1 MEPRLNADA
10 VRRWAD
16 HAVGALAGARE
27 QIDAANVFPVADS
40 DTGTNMLLTLVAAR
54 RAVDDGEDDA
64 AGALADLARGALL
77 AARGNSGI
85 ILSEFLRGCA
95 VGVGEGPFEG
105 ARTEPGRDAREEAA
119 VLAAALRSGAH
130 AARAAVARPVP
141 GTILTAADA
150 AAVAGARAAESGADV
165 VGVVHAAVSGARLAV
180 LGSPDELDVLA
191 RHGVLDAGAFGFTLI
206 LAALHDALSLHEAPS
221 LHDPLPVDDA
231 PSLPGREPPH
241 GARAVPE
248 AMTGPA
254 AGRGTSAFPID
265 LPADL
270 AAAGGRRGTAE
281 PHPGH
286 GVAAGEAD
294 GAFEVMYVVEA
305 DADGG
310 DIADDLRTRLRAVGE
325 SVVVVGGEGVWQA
338 HVHTDT
344 PADALAAARGAGL
357 RQVCVRSLIVPP
369 GPVGVVAGVRS
380 PGLLAD
386 AASTGA
392 VVLARTDRPWTPSEL
407 VRVLEDTGRAHV
419 VTVLRSDS
427 VATLRRTLHRMPA
440 VTVEAIVVP
449 DDLHVVAALTAR
461 EEALGL
467 HGDEARALDAM
478 RAAVAAL
485 RWCSLDVR
493 TESVTEALAGLGT
506 PAEVGLAMILAGGAV
521 PAPDLA
527 TCRRLLRETLGCE
540 VVELPSGREDPVL
553 RVGLL

>member
-1 MEPRLNADA
+1 MDPRFTAEV
-10 VRRWAD
+10 VRGWAER
-16 HAVGALAGARE
+16 AVGALERARE

-54 RAVDDGEDDA
+54 RAIDDGEEDT

-85 ILSEFLRGCA
+85 ILSEFLRGLA
-95 VGVGEGPFEG
+95 VGVDERRSRPAQPGAAGRRDDEGS
-105 ARTEPGRDAREEAA
+105 
-119 VLAAALRSGAH
+119 VLAAALGAGAH
-130 AARAAVARPVP
+130 AARAAVARPAP

-150 AAVAGARAAESGADV
+150 AAEAAAGTARAGADV
-165 VGVVHAAVSGARLAV
+165 VEVMHAAVAGARLAV
-180 LGSPDELDVLA
+180 LGSPDELDILA
-191 RHGVLDAGAFGFTLI
+191 RHGVLDAGAFGFTLV
-206 LAALHDALSLHEAPS
+206 LAALHDALTVP
-221 LHDPLPVDDA
+221 DA
-231 PSLPGREPPH
+231 PSPL
-241 GARAVPE
+241 A

-254 AGRGTSAFPID
+254 TECSTHAFPVD
-265 LPADL
+265 LPVDL
-270 AAAGGRRGTAE
+270 AASGGARRHSE

-286 GVAAGEAD
+286 GVAAGEPD

-310 DIADDLRTRLRAVGE
+310 DIADGLRARLRAVGE

-338 HVHTDT
+338 HVHTDA
-344 PADALAAARGAGL
+344 PAEALAAADGAGL
-357 RQVCVRSLIVPP
+357 RQVCVRSLVVPP

-427 VATLRRTLHRMPA
+427 VATLRRTLHRMPS

-461 EEALGL
+461 EESLGRN
-467 HGDEARALDAM
+467 GDEARALEAM
-478 RAAVAAL
+478 RAAIAAL

-493 TESVTEALAGLGT
+493 TESVPDALASLGT
-506 PAEVGLAMILAGGAV
+506 PDGAGLAMVLAGGAV
-521 PAPDLA
+521 PAAALA
-527 TCRRLLRETLGCE
+527 ECRSLLDDAFGCE
-540 VVELPSGREDPVL
+540 VVELPSGRDDAVL